1 MPTDSS
7 SYGLNSAGQFVKYAP
22 EGYCDC
28 VSESDY
34 NFRDSCISKLEVSES
49 NFVPVLETSE
59 VCVSGLTNVPGDDCT
74 RVPIKHK
81 TD

>member
-1 MPTDSS
+1 MT
-7 SYGLNSAGQFVKYAP
+7 
-22 EGYCDC
+22 
-28 VSESDY
+28 VSESDC
-34 NFRDSCISKLEVSES
+34 NFRYSCVSKLEVSES

-74 RVPIKHK
+74 LVPIKHK